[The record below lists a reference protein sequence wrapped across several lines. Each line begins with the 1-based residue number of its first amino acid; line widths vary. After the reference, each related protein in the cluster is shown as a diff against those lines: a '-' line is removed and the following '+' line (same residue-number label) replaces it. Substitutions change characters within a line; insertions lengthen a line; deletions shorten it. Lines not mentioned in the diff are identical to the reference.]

1 MSTNAPATSPTKRRR
16 GAVAREE
23 ALEAARNLLLSGG
36 PAAVTLKAVGERM
49 GVGHANLI
57 HHFGSA
63 AGLQGALMDRM
74 VRDLAERIEAGL
86 GEGRENIE
94 PGRLMTAV
102 FDAFGKGGASQLAAW
117 LALAREQGRAESF
130 AEVVRDLAERIE
142 AGLGQGRE
150 SLEPGRL
157 MTAVF
162 DAFGKGGASQLAAW
176 LALDREQGRAESFAE
191 VMRDLADR
199 LAAMAP
205 NDPNAA
211 ERARALVTTAAY
223 MAFADGLIGETLMP
237 MLGAKDGL
245 GLELA
250 LKLTATIMGETPDT

>member
-1 MSTNAPATSPTKRRR
+1 MKRRR
-16 GAVAREE
+16 AAIAREE
-23 ALEAARNLLLSGG
+23 AIDAARDLLLSGG
-36 PAAVTLKAVGERM
+36 PSAVTLKAVGDRM

-74 VRDLAERIEAGL
+74 MRDLAERIEAGL
-86 GEGRENIE
+86 GQGRESID

-130 AEVVRDLAERIE
+130 AEVVRDLA
-142 AGLGQGRE
+142 
-150 SLEPGRL
+150 
-157 MTAVF
+157 
-162 DAFGKGGASQLAAW
+162 
-176 LALDREQGRAESFAE
+176 
-191 VMRDLADR
+191 DR

-205 NDPNAA
+205 DDPRAA

-223 MAFADGLIGETLMP
+223 MAFADGLIGEILMP
-237 MLGAKDGL
+237 MLAAQQGL
-245 GLELA
+245 GLDLA
-250 LKLTATIMGETPDT
+250 LKLTTAILSEAPDE

>member
-1 MSTNAPATSPTKRRR
+1 MSTNVPLKRRR
-16 GAVAREE
+16 GALAREE
-23 ALEAARNLLLSGG
+23 ALDSARDLLLTGG
-36 PAAVTLKAVGERM
+36 PTAVTLKAVGERM

-63 AGLQGALMDRM
+63 AGLQGALMDQM

-86 GEGRENIE
+86 GEGRESIE

-130 AEVVRDLAERIE
+130 AEVVRDLA
-142 AGLGQGRE
+142 
-150 SLEPGRL
+150 
-157 MTAVF
+157 
-162 DAFGKGGASQLAAW
+162 
-176 LALDREQGRAESFAE
+176 
-191 VMRDLADR
+191 DR
-199 LAAMAP
+199 LALMAP

-211 ERARALVTTAAY
+211 DRARALVTTAAY

-237 MLGAKDGL
+237 MLGAKASL
-245 GLELA
+245 GLDLA
-250 LKLTATIMGETPDT
+250 LKLTATILSETPDA